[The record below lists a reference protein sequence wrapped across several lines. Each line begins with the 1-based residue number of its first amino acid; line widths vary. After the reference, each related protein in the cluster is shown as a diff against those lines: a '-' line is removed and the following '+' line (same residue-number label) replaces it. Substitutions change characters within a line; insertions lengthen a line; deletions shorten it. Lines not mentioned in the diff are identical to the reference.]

1 MAVAMRQSRRF
12 AAPSPVTRYWLAN
25 CVGFSLSGGGRG
37 TVERILADDNPYDP
51 SLLEVRT
58 GRRRVRRVP
67 TSAVIAV
74 VPADQVLVVDHRR
87 RSFVPDRRRNA
98 SLRLRWGARVL
109 RRVLVV
115 GIGILAALTADALR
129 LARRAWVEG
138 SPVVARTSRRGGSEA
153 ARLVRS
159 VPWQSYGRSA
169 RSVTTRLPRDLSRLS
184 SRRRTTSSD
193 RRSGK
198 SSGDETPSTSST

>member
-37 TVERILADDNPYDP
+37 TVERVLADDDPYSP

-74 VPADQVLVVDHRR
+74 VPAEQMLVVDHHRR
-87 RSFVPDRRRNA
+87 QLMPDRRRNV
-98 SLRLRWGARVL
+98 SLRLRWGARVVW
-109 RRVLVV
+109 RVLVV
-115 GIGILAALTADALR
+115 GVGILVALMGELLR
-129 LARRAWVEG
+129 LGRRAWVEG

-159 VPWQSYGRSA
+159 VPWQS
-169 RSVTTRLPRDLSRLS
+169 
-184 SRRRTTSSD
+184 
-193 RRSGK
+193 
-198 SSGDETPSTSST
+198 